1 VTTAVSYSA
10 RTVKADAAR
19 QTFDIDCSHLTWAV
33 IDAGIDARHP
43 AFRLVRPDGVF
54 ETRVRK
60 TLDFTKIDLS
70 HFRALLRG
78 SDFVKKLEDTI
89 AVVPPTSVDS
99 PGYVA
104 PTNSHGTHVAGILA
118 GDWSADKAR
127 PDVRGICP
135 DLKVW
140 DLRVVGESGVGMESR
155 LLMAL
160 QYIREVNAQGGD
172 RLQVAGVNLSLSV
185 PYNPRA
191 YACGWTPV
199 CQEAR
204 RLVRSGVV
212 VVAAAGNSGFDQADG
227 GVSATGTGFRMVG
240 ITDPGNATEVITVGA
255 THRFQPDRYGASF
268 FSSKGPTAD
277 GRLKPDLLAPG
288 EGISSA
294 VGRDGF
300 GAMDGTSQAAPHVSG
315 AAALLLGRNSEL
327 EGSPE
332 RVKEILL
339 SNATDL
345 GRDRNFQ
352 GSGLLDVFRS
362 LQAL

>member
-1 VTTAVSYSA
+1 
-10 RTVKADAAR
+10 
-19 QTFDIDCSHLTWAV
+19 
-33 IDAGIDARHP
+33 
-43 AFRLVRPDGVF
+43 
-54 ETRVRK
+54 
-60 TLDFTKIDLS
+60 
-70 HFRALLRG
+70 
-78 SDFVKKLEDTI
+78 
-89 AVVPPTSVDS
+89 
-99 PGYVA
+99 
-104 PTNSHGTHVAGILA
+104 
-118 GDWSADKAR
+118 
-127 PDVRGICP
+127 
-135 DLKVW
+135 
-140 DLRVVGESGVGMESR
+140 
-155 LLMAL
+155 
-160 QYIREVNAQGGD
+160 
-172 RLQVAGVNLSLSV
+172 
-185 PYNPRA
+185 
-191 YACGWTPV
+191 
-199 CQEAR
+199 
-204 RLVRSGVV
+204 
-212 VVAAAGNSGFDQADG
+212 
-227 GVSATGTGFRMVG
+227 MVG